1 MKRKQTH
8 EKATFIDRLAIA
20 FLSAVVAFITAL
32 IVWVVLAGLNIGATS
47 IFSFHFN
54 WVLGFTLLMALL
66 GFLMLENVLVNIFS
80 YIWHGLCYA
89 LGISPKEKL

>member
-1 MKRKQTH
+1 MKRKSTH
-8 EKATFIDRLAIA
+8 EKATFTDRLAVA

-32 IVWVVLAGLNIGATS
+32 IVWVVLAGLNNGGTP

-66 GFLMLENVLVNIFS
+66 GFLMQIRKT
-80 YIWHGLCYA
+80 
-89 LGISPKEKL
+89 PTM